1 MPCNTYKPKLQ
12 KTTMGQNVQRKP
24 SKMLPEHSQ
33 AGSIQFAYS
42 TQLSGSHLQKDSLLF
57 GAYLGFFVSHILVI
71 TCLFLTLTAES
82 PNFYEYLTFPF
93 IRRIL

>member
-1 MPCNTYKPKLQ
+1 
-12 KTTMGQNVQRKP
+12 MGQNVQRKP

-33 AGSIQFAYS
+33 AGSVHFAYS

-57 GAYLGFFVSHILVI
+57 GAYFFFVCDILVI
-71 TCLFLTLTAES
+71 TCFFLTLTAES
-82 PNFYEYLTFPF
+82 PNFYECLTFPF